1 MSGCTFEHY
10 IWCYYISEL
19 KSLLHYNATHLPIQ
33 NTVKSCKLSVTRP
46 CYKTFLG
53 SFVKMLWTH
62 GSLEKLTRHNSIFKN
77 SPVPTLH
84 YLRAT
89 TLLGMLQS
97 SSIFFSSPFRPEK
110 QRLWRMLPHE
120 RWQDSYGK
128 PDFHGVFRLVSQTSK
143 GLAEIHACIIFGIFS
158 KSNQSPNLTTIYNS
172 CWMCT
177 GPRL

>member
-1 MSGCTFEHY
+1 MTKVHSAKNRRRRVRAWSAEQQLWLMLLFTHNTSVFGQPVSVSQENEVRSVRLHVWTLY
-10 IWCYYISEL
+10 L
-19 KSLLHYNATHLPIQ
+19 MLLHLRTEILASLQCHSPSYTKH
-33 NTVKSCKLSVTRP
+33 CKILQTISHRP

-110 QRLWRMLPHE
+110 
-120 RWQDSYGK
+120 
-128 PDFHGVFRLVSQTSK
+128 
-143 GLAEIHACIIFGIFS
+143 
-158 KSNQSPNLTTIYNS
+158 
-172 CWMCT
+172 
-177 GPRL
+177 